1 MTRGFWRKRA
11 MERAFRMATA
21 ARDARDWGRAAEHY
35 RRYLVYR
42 PGDFAIWVQLGHMF
56 AESDDPEQADRAYRI
71 AYGLDPSDAD
81 LALCRGHLARRT
93 GDIDLAIGF
102 YRESLALDGNQHAVN
117 ALAELLPRELE
128 SEPQANAQA
137 ELEPE
142 PEIEVPR
149 GGKIEGW
156 FERSVSGVL
165 FETGGTRPWVE
176 FHDGERRVGQAF
188 PERLDDGTLSFR
200 AILDIDLGE
209 DGDGV
214 EVVGRRMPDGAELEP
229 SPVMLFPPSRHPESH
244 PPAWSVPSDVVKPLS
259 LPIDSEIV
267 LFVTHSRSGKIKPHV
282 LPYLRALK
290 AQRLGIFLIATVD
303 RPVDLPPELIDL
315 ADAVMVRRNAG
326 YDFGAWSHALK
337 LYPRLYGAAT
347 LYLAND
353 SVFPATEDG
362 RIGAIVDRVRQS
374 KADLIGLTESHEWRW
389 HVQSYFLAIKP
400 RLLSSRTFHSFMDE
414 VRLLTR
420 KDHVIRAYEIR
431 LAELAE
437 QSGHDVEILFPSP
450 TAINPTLF
458 GWRELIADGMPLVKL
473 LLLRGEFETA
483 DVSGWRETL
492 AQAGFDV
499 ALAEAA
505 IAAGA
510 EKGPVDDGGRL
521 LARRLPREKL
531 GRGPLRVAFYGP
543 WNYDN
548 GLGQASRGI
557 IAAIR
562 RTGALVNLHPIKLP
576 FHIHKP
582 LVPATDIIDFEGP
595 AEIALVH
602 LNPDSWHLLTEQQRG
617 AIAQAQRR
625 IGYWVWEM
633 GHIPPAWRSNFGS
646 VDRIWAPSRYCADV
660 FSGQDGVP
668 VDVIPHVVPLVEP
681 PALDRQAALGRLG
694 LSADRRTILYVFDGS
709 SYLVRKNPAA
719 LIRAFSASGLA
730 ARGWS
735 LLLKTKHLHDR
746 PEEGDALR
754 ALADGTDGV
763 LLIDRSMA
771 ADELQE
777 LTALADL
784 YASPHCSEG
793 FGLTIAEAMAMGKPV
808 IATDFGGSRDFLDAG
823 SGWPVR
829 YHPWR
834 LEQDFGHYT
843 EGGQWA
849 RIDEPALTVTLI
861 EAADRIEA
869 GEDGKGAA
877 ARERI
882 GSLLS
887 YEAVAE
893 KVAASF
899 AAVVAAPGNEGAVH
913 VPSNLSMGIPVGMAA
928 LGPTLHVVALAPDAV
943 LDTPLPADLPT
954 ARNQWIVLAPR
965 DALLS
970 PLFERTWR
978 EAAAARPDVGIFYG
992 DDFAAGEARGF
1003 DQLRLKP
1010 AFDLTLLAAQD
1021 YIGAPLIVRASLFA
1035 ELGLRTEMGAAVLD
1049 ELLFRAHRAGAS
1061 IERIPKVLLAHRGAR
1076 PIADPQVRQRM
1087 LAQQPQFASYDFKPG
1102 RVPGSLAQLREFRA
1116 AVPEVSLI
1124 IPTRRSRIAGGR
1136 STYVE
1141 RLLKGIAEADWPMDR
1156 LTVIVGD
1163 DIAGEPGWATQ
1174 FWPFTLRRIETLR
1187 GDDEPFNYAA
1197 KMNRL
1202 WRTAE
1207 TEQIVLMNDD
1217 LQPVTPDWLK
1227 ALVGF
1232 AMDESVG
1239 GVGARLLYAD
1249 GRLQHAGIVPQFGAI
1264 AHAWAARTKVGGT
1277 YQDWALVQREWSM
1290 VTGALFATR
1299 RSLLEEVAGFD
1310 EQFSLEYNDVDLC
1323 LRLRALGYRI
1333 ICTPAAE
1340 MVHAEK
1346 ASRGETPVAGDQY
1359 ALFQQRWKQW
1369 LDNDPS
1375 WHPGLRRDSFEVMPA
1390 DDPGAWYR

>member
-11 MERAFRMATA
+11 VERAFRVATA
-21 ARDARDWGRAAEHY
+21 ARDAGDWAGAAEHY
-35 RRYLVYR
+35 RRYLAYR
-42 PGDFAIWVQLGHMF
+42 PGDFAIWVQLGHML
-56 AESDDPEQADRAYRI
+56 AESNDPEQADRAYRI
-71 AYGLDPSDAD
+71 AYGLNPHDAD

-93 GDIDLAIGF
+93 RNIDLAIGY
-102 YRESLALDGNQHAVN
+102 YRESLALDGNGHAGN
-117 ALAELLPRELE
+117 ALAELMP
-128 SEPQANAQA
+128 P
-137 ELEPE
+137 EPE
-142 PEIEVPR
+142 PEPEPEPVPVPEMSAPR
-149 GGKIEGW
+149 GGILEGW

-165 FETGGTRPWVE
+165 FETEHSKPWVE
-176 FHDGERRVGQAF
+176 FYAGEQLVGQAV
-188 PERLDDGTLSFR
+188 PQWSDDGTLSFR

-209 DGDGV
+209 NGEGV
-214 EVVGRRMPDGAELEP
+214 EVVVRRMPDGAELEQ
-229 SPVMLFPPSRHPESH
+229 SPVVLFPPSRHPEGH
-244 PPAWSVPSDVVKPLS
+244 PVAWSVPSDVVKPLS

-282 LPYLRALK
+282 LPYLRSLK
-290 AQRLGIFLIATVD
+290 AQKLGIFLIAAVD

-353 SVFPATEDG
+353 SVFPATGDG

-374 KADLIGLTESHEWRW
+374 NADLVGLTESHEWRW
-389 HVQSYFLAIKP
+389 HVQSYLLAIKA
-400 RLLSSRTFHSFMDE
+400 RLLSSRTFHSFMDDI
-414 VRLLTR
+414 RLLTR
-420 KDHVIRAYEIR
+420 KDHVIRAYEVR
-431 LAELAE
+431 LGELAE
-437 QSGHDVEILFPSP
+437 QSGHEVEILFPSA

-458 GWRELIADGMPLVKL
+458 GWRQLIADGMPLVKL
-473 LLLRGEFETA
+473 LLLRGEFEAA
-483 DVSGWRETL
+483 DISGWREEL

-510 EKGPVDDGGRL
+510 ESGPVDDGGRL

-557 IAAIR
+557 IAAMR

-582 LVPATDIIDFEGP
+582 LVPATDIVDFEGP

-633 GHIPPAWRSNFGS
+633 GHIPPAWRGNFAS
-646 VDRIWAPSRYCADV
+646 VDRIWAPSRYCAEV
-660 FSGQDGVP
+660 FAAQGAP
-668 VDVIPHVVPLVEP
+668 VDVIPHVVPLAEP
-681 PALDRQAALGRLG
+681 PVLDREAALGRLG
-694 LSADRRTILYVFDGS
+694 LPADRRTILYVFDGS

-719 LIRAFSASGLA
+719 LVRAFSASGLA

-746 PEEGDALR
+746 PEDGEALR
-754 ALADGTDGV
+754 LLAESTDGV

-771 ADELQE
+771 ADELHE
-777 LTALADL
+777 LMALADI

-808 IATDFGGSRDFLDAG
+808 IATDFGGSRDFLDTD
-823 SGWPVR
+823 SGWPVKS
-829 YHPWR
+829 HPWQ

-849 RIDEPALTVTLI
+849 RIDEPALTATLL
-861 EAADRIEA
+861 EAAARIEA
-869 GEDGKGAA
+869 GEDDKAVA
-877 ARERI
+877 ARVRI
-882 GSLLS
+882 GALLS

-893 KVAASF
+893 KIATSF
-899 AAVVAAPGNEGAVH
+899 AAVVAAPGNEGGAH
-913 VPSNLSMGIPVGMAA
+913 VPSNLSMGIPVEMAA
-928 LGPTLHVVALAPDAV
+928 LGPALHIVALAPDGAI
-943 LDTPLPADLPT
+943 DAPLPADLPT
-954 ARNQWIVLAPR
+954 DRDQWIVLVPR

-970 PLFERTWR
+970 PLFERAWR

-992 DDFAAGEARGF
+992 DDFAAGEVRGI

-1035 ELGLRTEMGAAVLD
+1035 ALGLRAGMRSAVLD
-1049 ELLFRAHRAGAS
+1049 DLLFRAHRAGAS
-1061 IERIPKVLLAHRGAR
+1061 IERIPAVLLAYRGAR
-1076 PIADPQVRQRM
+1076 PIADPAVRRNM
-1087 LAQQPQFASYDFKPG
+1087 LAQQPQFTGFDFKPG
-1102 RVPGSLAQLREFRA
+1102 RVPDSLEQQRDFAR

-1141 RLLKGIAEADWPMDR
+1141 RLLKGIARADWPMER

-1163 DIAGEPGWATQ
+1163 DIAGEPGWATKA
-1174 FWPFTLRRIETLR
+1174 WPFELRRIETLR
-1187 GDDEPFNYAA
+1187 GDNEPFNYAA

-1202 WRTAE
+1202 WRAAE

-1217 LQPVTPDWLK
+1217 LQPVTPGWLK

-1264 AHAWAARTKVGGT
+1264 AHAWAARAKVGGT

-1299 RSLLEEVAGFD
+1299 RSLMEEVAGFD

-1359 ALFQQRWKQW
+1359 ALFHQRWAQW

-1375 WHPGLRRDSFEVMPA
+1375 WHPGLRHDCFEVMPA
-1390 DDPGAWYR
+1390 DDGGAWYR